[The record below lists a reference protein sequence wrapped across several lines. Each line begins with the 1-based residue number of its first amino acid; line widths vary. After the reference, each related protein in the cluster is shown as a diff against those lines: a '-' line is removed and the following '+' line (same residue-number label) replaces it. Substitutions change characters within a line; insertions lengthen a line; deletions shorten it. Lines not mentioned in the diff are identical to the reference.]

1 MKAKP
6 FIAATVS
13 LVFFI
18 IPVTAHASDNQDNS
32 YDLTTG
38 GTMTFIEQN
47 KNNTSETITISE
59 DMPMVRMANKTYTI
73 TKSGSGWHVSYKAA
87 IRNNKFT

>member
-13 LVFFI
+13 LVLFI

-32 YDLTTG
+32 YGLTTG
-38 GTMTFIEQN
+38 GTMASIEQN
-47 KNNTSETITISE
+47 IL
-59 DMPMVRMANKTYTI
+59 PTY
-73 TKSGSGWHVSYKAA
+73 
-87 IRNNKFT
+87 NQ